1 MDDNNKQL
9 TDLVHLARLA
19 LTGRRQDVHL
29 YIRRIA
35 KKYREERPSVY
46 EQLGA
51 LLRESPTAATPLRDA
66 GIASIPVDADSR
78 LQLLRCEYEPL
89 LDVEPI
95 WAEQVRERLEQLVA
109 ERCGVA
115 RLQEHG
121 LTPAR
126 SALFT
131 GPPGVGKSLA
141 ARWIARELGRPLLT
155 LDLSAVM
162 SSFLGKTGTNLR
174 NVLDYAKSVECVL
187 LLDEFDAVAKRRDD
201 VVEIGELKRLV
212 TVLLQEIDDWPTT
225 GLLIAATNH
234 PTLLDPAAW
243 RRFDVHIS
251 FPMPDDANALAAV
264 RAFLGPTEECSKS
277 LIHALAIALGKSSF
291 SDIERELTQARRASI
306 IQDQPLEDCLEQ
318 IVRSFV
324 KTLVRQDRYQ
334 LAALLAESIP
344 QRRVTEITGVSR
356 DTIRKTAGKK

>member
-1 MDDNNKQL
+1 MDDNSKQL

-19 LTGRRQDVHL
+19 LTGRRQDVQL

-35 KKYREERPSVY
+35 KKYQQERPAIG
-46 EQLGA
+46 EQLGT
-51 LLRESPTAATPLRDA
+51 LLRESPTPAAPLRDA
-66 GIASIPVDADSR
+66 GIASVPVDSDSR
-78 LQLLRCEYEPL
+78 LQLLRCEHEPV

-95 WAEQVRERLEQLVA
+95 WAEQVKAGLEQLIA
-109 ERCGVA
+109 ERRGEA
-115 RLQEHG
+115 RLQEVG
-121 LTPAR
+121 LTPTR

-141 ARWIARELGRPLLT
+141 ARWIARELGHPLLT

-162 SSFLGKTGTNLR
+162 SSFLGRTGTNLR
-174 NVLDYAKSVECVL
+174 NVIDYAKSVDCVL

-201 VVEIGELKRLV
+201 LVEMGELKRLV

-251 FPMPDDANALAAV
+251 FPMPDDAHAIAAV
-264 RAFLGPTEECSKS
+264 KAFLGPTEICSRH
-277 LIHALAIALGKSSF
+277 LIHALAIALRESSF
-291 SDIERELTQARRASI
+291 SDIERELTQARRASV
-306 IQDQPLEDCLEQ
+306 IQDQPLADYLEQ
-318 IVRSFV
+318 IVRSFA
-324 KTLVRQDRYQ
+324 KSLARGERYR
-334 LAALLAESIP
+334 LAALLAESLP

-356 DTIRKTAGKK
+356 DTIRKTAGKQ